1 MLLPESGAVPD
12 PRDDAASDVLPF
24 REPTEVPVVYALID
38 PLAWEDDEHVLK
50 GLQCVTVQSNIGI
63 TEAVSVS
70 LSSRDP
76 DGYLGMVFF
85 DLTPADAVL
94 MADEFRRAAEDAV
107 FCPSCGRTLATMGDY
122 PDICPGPQQVATS
135 DAGTILSS

>member
-1 MLLPESGAVPD
+1 MLLAEPGGEPD
-12 PRDDAASDVLPF
+12 RLDDAPSDVRPF
-24 REPTEVPVVYALID
+24 RQPIEVPVEYAEID
-38 PLAWEDDEHVLK
+38 PLAWEDDELVLK
-50 GLQCVTVQSNIGI
+50 GLQCVTVQSNLGI

-94 MADEFRRAAEDAV
+94 MADELRRAAEDAV

-122 PDICPGPQQVATS
+122 PDICPGPQQKAT
-135 DAGTILSS
+135 

>member
-1 MLLPESGAVPD
+1 MLLAEPGGEPD
-12 PRDDAASDVLPF
+12 RLDDAPSDVRPF
-24 REPTEVPVVYALID
+24 RQPTEVPVVYALID
-38 PLAWEDDEHVLK
+38 PLAWEDDELVLK
-50 GLQCVTVQSNIGI
+50 GLQCVTVQSNLGI

-94 MADEFRRAAEDAV
+94 MADELRRAAEDAV
-107 FCPSCGRTLATMGDY
+107 FCDSCGRTLATIGDY
-122 PDICPGPQQVATS
+122 PDICPGPHQVATS